1 MSIVDPTLNDVLSE
15 LHDIRKQL
23 AITVDFI
30 NTLQTVLADMSSNP
44 MLKAF
49 GIGSLDGLQI
59 PVADLP
65 MLPGMPDK

>member
-1 MSIVDPTLNDVLSE
+1 MATIEPTLNSVMNE
-15 LHDIRKQL
+15 LRDIRNQL

-30 NTLQTVLADMSSNP
+30 NTLQAVLAEMSSNP

-65 MLPGMPDK
+65 MLPGMPDR